1 MFELAISKT
10 SRRGIKCW
18 ETLGSVTTGETH
30 STVRGCDMQLLLFIT
45 PFLLYNFFQEEVE
58 DWNQKHPL
66 DPKIDPT
73 SLIIPVVTTV
83 NVTV

>member
-1 MFELAISKT
+1 MHIHRHK
-10 SRRGIKCW
+10 
-18 ETLGSVTTGETH
+18 GETH
-30 STVRGCDMQLLLFIT
+30 STVWGCDMQLLLLIT

>member
-1 MFELAISKT
+1 
-10 SRRGIKCW
+10 
-18 ETLGSVTTGETH
+18 
-30 STVRGCDMQLLLFIT
+30 MQLLLLIT